1 MALRC
6 VSRDFVAAVKLAR
19 EPAYKIAQ
27 RAGINPVT
35 LSKLMCGYI
44 SPGPDDGR
52 VLAVAKEL
60 GLPPEKCFD
69 LTHEGLA
76 A

>member
-6 VSRDFVAAVKLAR
+6 VSRDFVVAVKLAD

-35 LSKLMCGYI
+35 LSKLMRGYI
-44 SPGPDDGR
+44 VPQPEDGR
-52 VLAVAKEL
+52 ILAVAKEL
-60 GLPPEKCFD
+60 GLPPNKCFA
-69 LTHEGLA
+69 EELA